1 MAGHGEYDEATGV
14 HTTGHVWD
22 GDLKELNKPLPK
34 WWLYTFYVCILW
46 AVGYMIAYPA
56 WPTLNDYTKG
66 VLGYS
71 QRQTVTDQVKA
82 AKAAQ
87 AGLRD
92 QLAKTALADVSK
104 NPALLQFATAGG
116 KAIFADNCAA
126 CHGRGAQ
133 GGIGYPNLNDDDWV
147 WGGKLENIEQTIKHG
162 IRWTENKDTR
172 DSAMPRFGLD
182 GMLQPA
188 QISDT
193 AEYVLSLSGAS
204 KDAAAAGRGKAL
216 FAEQCVACHGDDGK
230 GNQELGAPNLTDAIW
245 LFGNKKADV
254 EQSITTG
261 RGNAMPAWSGRL
273 EPVAIKS
280 LALHVHSLGGG
291 K

>member
-280 LALHVHSLGGG
+280 LALYVHSLGGG